1 MDVERVAIIV
11 LDGVGIGGAPDAAD
25 YGDEGSNT
33 LGNVAARVGGLFL
46 PQLGALGIGRLT
58 EVMGV
63 PPASDPIGAFGR
75 MQEHSAGKDTTTGHW
90 EIAGIWLERPF
101 PTYPNGFPRD
111 VLESFEQR
119 IGRRTLGNKPASG
132 TEIIAELG
140 EAHMQTGSPIVY
152 TSADS
157 VFQLA
162 AHERVISRDELYDMC
177 RIARELLQCEHGVGR
192 VIARP
197 FDGAPGSFY
206 RTDGRRD
213 FSLPPPEPTLL
224 DRLIEDGV
232 HVDAVGKISDIFA
245 GRGIS
250 HATPA
255 KGNDE
260 VVDNVI
266 ALLRTRSGKALVF
279 ANCVDFDSV
288 WGHRND
294 VEGFARGLEAFD
306 ARMPE
311 ILGALSERD
320 MLFIVADHGC
330 DPTTPSTDH
339 SREMTPLLVVG
350 PPVRAGVDLG
360 TRTSFSDVAATI
372 AEAFGVSPPPRG
384 QSFLADLITRN
395 RA

>member
-33 LGNVAARVGGLFL
+33 LGNE
-46 PQLGALGIGRLT
+46 Q
-58 EVMGV
+58 
-63 PPASDPIGAFGR
+63 PASEVSFCHTAGSSGLVDSPRSWAFPRRPIRLA
-75 MQEHSAGKDTTTGHW
+75 HSAACKSIRPGKTPH
-90 EIAGIWLERPF
+90 RPLGDRRHLARKAVSYV
-101 PTYPNGFPRD
+101 PQWIPSRY
-111 VLESFEQR
+111 LESFEQR

-255 KGNDE
+255 KE
-260 VVDNVI
+260 T
-266 ALLRTRSGKALVF
+266 TRS
-279 ANCVDFDSV
+279 S
-288 WGHRND
+288 
-294 VEGFARGLEAFD
+294 
-306 ARMPE
+306 
-311 ILGALSERD
+311 
-320 MLFIVADHGC
+320 
-330 DPTTPSTDH
+330 TT
-339 SREMTPLLVVG
+339 
-350 PPVRAGVDLG
+350 
-360 TRTSFSDVAATI
+360 
-372 AEAFGVSPPPRG
+372 
-384 QSFLADLITRN
+384 
-395 RA
+395 